1 MLSIRGIILIPAH
14 LIKGIGMSTRP
25 IPMKTVRAGHDLGEH
40 LRSWRKLQG
49 LTIEQ
54 VAQRAGVNRNTV
66 SKLEHGEVSVG
77 LDVLLNVARALGQ
90 IDQLVHAMDPY
101 ESVLGRA
108 RADEILPKRVRL

>member
-1 MLSIRGIILIPAH
+1 
-14 LIKGIGMSTRP
+14 
-25 IPMKTVRAGHDLGEH
+25 MKTVRAGHDLGEH